1 MNNRKYS
8 NENWHGFLDDCYIAL
23 DATNINS
30 LKLVD
35 VLKIIHDNIKFA
47 MEQRSLYLPFLGIM
61 INKNPEI
68 NNIWMDI
75 FIKKNTQRCVPFNC
89 CHPNQYKNN
98 MPFTFYR
105 QNFNIK
111 KNSEVGKKFR
121 LTSTSFTFQRISTK
135 FSSRSDL

>member
-1 MNNRKYS
+1 MT
-8 NENWHGFLDDCYIAL
+8 L

-47 MEQRSLYLPFLGIM
+47 MEQRSLYLLFLGIM

-75 FIKKNTQRCVPFNC
+75 
-89 CHPNQYKNN
+89 
-98 MPFTFYR
+98 
-105 QNFNIK
+105 
-111 KNSEVGKKFR
+111 
-121 LTSTSFTFQRISTK
+121 
-135 FSSRSDL
+135 